1 MWRTLVLD
9 YFINKQKNLL
19 NIKEVLD
26 MFSFQIY
33 TSILHQEKE
42 ILKYFDVKPFLIWH
56 KLAVICTGTGCFTK
70 HDRWWTVLKVFFF
83 DITQRYLN
91 LK

>member
-42 ILKYFDVKPFLIWH
+42 ILKYFDVKSFLIWH
-56 KLAVICTGTGCFTK
+56 KLAVIVQEQCVPQ
-70 HDRWWTVLKVFFF
+70 DSWWTVLKVFFH
-83 DITQRYLN
+83 IT
-91 LK
+91 